1 MNYCFVTFDDWATAQ
16 QACNQSDRNIDGWVR
31 APRPFV
37 KSELQFRDQSQLLCL
52 QPLDCITMASTRQQD
67 IPASLGSTTSP
78 HLASGSH
85 AAQNLAASLPE
96 PLASLP
102 AYPSWLQP
110 HSDHFQAASAA
121 PAALMRT
128 PVGQPISPDILSV
141 QQYHL
146 SLAERQHVFMQG
158 VHTGMQLNAVPA
170 ADVQASY
177 PGAGA
182 SITDSWPN
190 FQPGLPPLAPAAG
203 RNSLLQY
210 LNSAVETQV
219 GGLRL

>member
-1 MNYCFVTFDDWATAQ
+1 MQ
-16 QACNQSDRNIDGWVR
+16 
-31 APRPFV
+31 PRIWR
-37 KSELQFRDQSQLLCL
+37 LHC
-52 QPLDCITMASTRQQD
+52 
-67 IPASLGSTTSP
+67 
-78 HLASGSH
+78 
-85 AAQNLAASLPE
+85 QNLWQVCLLTLPGY
-96 PLASLP
+96 S
-102 AYPSWLQP
+102 
-110 HSDHFQAASAA
+110 HTVIIFQAASAA